1 MHVRDFF
8 SKKKHSFQKAQLS
21 FWSEHV
27 QDACVQFFLRSE
39 EVCGGGL
46 EDYSSEAQGAS
57 HRTLQ
62 WLVYSIIISVKLYGK
77 PEVGIVERFVF
88 VILQR

>member
-1 MHVRDFF
+1 MWEIRKQTNINF
-8 SKKKHSFQKAQLS
+8 KKHIVMLVL
-21 FWSEHV
+21 SEHV
-27 QDACVQFFLRSE
+27 QDAGAQFFLHSE

-62 WLVYSIIISVKLYGK
+62 WLVYSVIISVKWYGE
-77 PEVGIVERFVF
+77 PEVGMVERFVF

>member
-1 MHVRDFF
+1 MLV
-8 SKKKHSFQKAQLS
+8 L
-21 FWSEHV
+21 SEHV
-27 QDACVQFFLRSE
+27 QDAGAQFFLHSE

-62 WLVYSIIISVKLYGK
+62 
-77 PEVGIVERFVF
+77 
-88 VILQR
+88 